1 MATSTIFSWLRSKIL
16 QSSCRF
22 LGDFG
27 ILNKIGVPGTEK
39 YGFQAEGAGQDFSF
53 GPSQRTRPELEV
65 LIALSKPCI
74 PELSSETRKRGPHG
88 LASSAPTEVSGTWSW
103 LKE

>member
-39 YGFQAEGAGQDFSF
+39 YGFQAEGAGQDFSSGHRS
-53 GPSQRTRPELEV
+53 GPDQN
-65 LIALSKPCI
+65 SKSCI
-74 PELSSETRKRGPHG
+74 PELSSETRKRGPDG
-88 LASSAPTEVSGTWSW
+88 LASSAPTGVSGTWSW
-103 LKE
+103 WKE